1 VNRQRIAYVPVAQ
14 KASCRRKAHAATT
27 RAPHLAS
34 GAAGEP
40 PRRLFAPFGANVAYL
55 AIAARPLISSSSLC
69 SSGESFSV
77 PSLIPTL

>member
-1 VNRQRIAYVPVAQ
+1 VNGQRITCVTFGQ
-14 KASCRRKAHAATT
+14 TASHGHKAHAATT

-40 PRRLFAPFGANVAYL
+40 PRRLFAPSGANVAYL

-69 SSGESFSV
+69 SSGVSFSV